1 MAITLELTPEIEASL
16 EAQARARGLRLD
28 AYVESLLMRQ
38 AETQH
43 PARTMSLEQVE
54 AELDALAEGS
64 EKLPY
69 LPLEAVKRESLY
81 QDHD

>member
-28 AYVESLLMRQ
+28 AFVESLLKQQ
-38 AETQH
+38 AATEH
-43 PARTMSLEQVE
+43 LGRAMSLEQVE
-54 AELDALAEGS
+54 AELDALAQGS
-64 EKLPY
+64 DKLPY
-69 LPLEAVKRESLY
+69 LPPEAVKRESFY

>member
-1 MAITLELTPEIEASL
+1 MSITLELTPEIEASL

-28 AYVESLLMRQ
+28 AYVESLLKQQ
-38 AETQH
+38 ATTGH
-43 PARTMSLEQVE
+43 PERTLSLEQVE

-64 EKLPY
+64 DKLPY
-69 LPLEAVKRESLY
+69 LPPETVKRQSFY